1 MASALPDV
9 VDALIDLASTAL
21 PSLRVFDGIGASND
35 PGDFLMVGVEDPD
48 IDRAA
53 FSAEVSQT
61 RATMSGARDE
71 QGTINCCALSWN
83 GDSSDAGQKAARDAA
98 FETVAAVETILRT
111 TAPTLDLDEVL
122 KTEFGDRLTVSQA
135 QGDTGAS
142 CMVIFS
148 VAYLARV

>member
-61 RATMSGARDE
+61 
-71 QGTINCCALSWN
+71 CALSWN